1 METDNL
7 LESKAHHGHALKRIR
22 YRKGIKQ
29 AAMAD
34 MVEMSQQHISRIEAM
49 PIIED
54 EILEKFAKALN
65 VPVEI
70 IKEMKEDMPSIVIEN
85 NTFNTEIY
93 GNSKSNIGFDV
104 EDSST
109 NTYNPVDKII
119 QLSDERAQLY
129 ERILKTEQEKN
140 EALAKRLSEL
150 KKE

>member
-85 NTFNTEIY
+85 NTFEFEA
-93 GNSKSNIGFDV
+93 NSRSNVGQID
-104 EDSST
+104 DYST
-109 NTYNPVDKII
+109 NNYDPVDKII

>member
-70 IKEMKEDMPSIVIEN
+70 IKGMKEDMPSIVIEN
-85 NTFNTEIY
+85 NTFEFEA
-93 GNSKSNIGFDV
+93 NSRSNVGQID
-104 EDSST
+104 DYST
-109 NTYNPVDKII
+109 NNYDPVDKII